1 MIVLNTVIF
10 EETAYTVT
18 EGVDEF
24 VDIIILTKNI
34 KNIVVVNVS
43 LIPDSAKGLNYI
55 SLKYDF
61 FNVAIDPK

>member
-1 MIVLNTVIF
+1 M
-10 EETAYTVT
+10 T

-34 KNIVVVNVS
+34 KNIVVVNIS
-43 LIPDSAKGLNYI
+43 LISDSAKGLHYI

-61 FNVAIDPK
+61 FNVAIDPH